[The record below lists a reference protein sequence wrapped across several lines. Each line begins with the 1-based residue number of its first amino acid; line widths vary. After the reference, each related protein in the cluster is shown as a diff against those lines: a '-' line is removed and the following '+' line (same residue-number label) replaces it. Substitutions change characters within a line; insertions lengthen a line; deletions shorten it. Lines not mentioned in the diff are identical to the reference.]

1 MADTVESMA
10 RRFALL
16 APHLTELQQ
25 RLWLGV
31 EASELGSGGV
41 GVVAEAVSVATDTV
55 RRGRAEA
62 LGVALEVPAR
72 GRSRR
77 PGGGRKRA
85 EAHDADLV
93 AALELLI
100 EPTTRGDPGS
110 PLRWTTLSTRNLAKA
125 LTDQG
130 HRVSEFVVRRLLK
143 QLGYSLQANAKDLE
157 GKQHPDR
164 DAQFRYLAEQSTGY
178 LDAGDPV
185 ISIDT
190 KKKELVGQFRNG
202 GQELSPKGEPEKVN
216 VHDFPDKELGKVSP
230 YGVYDIA
237 ADDALVSVGTDH
249 DTAQFAVA
257 SIGRWWNLIGKTRYP
272 DTSKLLISADGGGSN
287 GSRVR
292 LFKVELAKLAA
303 TTGLTITVC
312 HLPPGTSKWN
322 KIEHRLFC
330 FISMNWRGR
339 PLTSHEVIIS
349 TINATTN
356 AAGLHVRAEL
366 DTDPYPTGI
375 QIPPEAI
382 KTLETTGILV
392 RHDFHGEWNYT
403 VHPAKPDTPAKA

>member
-1 MADTVESMA
+1 MADAVESMA

-62 LGVALEVPAR
+62 LGVGVGVEVPAM

-93 AALELLI
+93 TALELLI

-110 PLRWTTLSTRNLAKA
+110 PLRWTTLSIRNLAKA
-125 LTDQG
+125 LTEQG

-190 KKKELVGQFRNG
+190 KKKELIGDFYREGAIETQG
-202 GQELSPKGEPEKVN
+202 TIEVN
-216 VHDFPDKELGKVSP
+216 DHDFGSMGSGTVIPHGI
-230 YGVYDIA
+230 YD
-237 ADDALVSVGTDH
+237 VGLNRGFVHLNTSH
-249 DTAQFAVA
+249 DTSELACDSVA
-257 SIGRWWNLIGKTRYP
+257 TWWEGHGRATYP
-272 DTSKLLISADGGGSN
+272 RAAKLLVLCDGGGSN
-287 GSRVR
+287 SASRYVFKEQLQGLADR
-292 LFKVELAKLAA
+292 LGVEIRVA
-303 TTGLTITVC
+303 
-312 HLPPGTSKWN
+312 HYPPYCSKYN
-322 KIEHRLFC
+322 PIEHRLFPHMTRAC
-330 FISMNWRGR
+330 RG
-339 PLTSHEVIIS
+339 VIF
-349 TINATTN
+349 
-356 AAGLHVRAEL
+356 R
-366 DTDPYPTGI
+366 
-375 QIPPEAI
+375 
-382 KTLETTGILV
+382 TLETVRYFMSKAGTTTGLEVEVSILEKV
-392 RHDFHGEWNYT
+392 YETGRKCADEFRETMRIVFDEVLPKWNYRA
-403 VHPAKPDTPAKA
+403 VPRSV